1 MNNSAAL
8 PVIPESITVHLG
20 RPQAAARN
28 VTLPFL
34 DYIANVASSEIYPT
48 WPENALRAN
57 IYAQVSFALNRIY
70 TEYYRS
76 RGYDFDITN
85 STTIDQAFVEGREIF
100 ANIRELVSE
109 LFDSYVTRGGSIEPY
124 FTQYCDGNRV
134 NCDGLKQWGT
144 VSLAQQGLTPYEI
157 LQYYYGDDIGIRT
170 NVPVESAGPSA
181 PEVPLTLGAV
191 NNDVR
196 TVQIRLNRISKNYP
210 AIPKI
215 IRTDGIFGDDTEA
228 AVRAF
233 QQVAGIAADGIVGKA
248 TWYAILFYYNAV
260 KRLNELDSEG
270 IALSEVTQQYPG
282 VLRSGSSGNAVEN
295 LQFYINYVANF
306 YPSIPR
312 VERDG
317 IFGASTENA
326 VRQVQ
331 ATFGLTQDGVV
342 GPVTWRALYNAYLGI
357 IDTIPLEYTEASGVP
372 FPGQVLR
379 VGSEGEDVLLL
390 QRYLNRI
397 AEDYPEIPTVNVT
410 GYFGDQTEA
419 AVRAFQSFFG
429 TSAQG
434 GVVDAVTWDAIIDIF
449 DDVTGAD
456 TVREGQYPGF
466 PVN

>member
-397 AEDYPEIPTVNVT
+397 AEDHPEIPTVNVT

>member
-1 MNNSAAL
+1 MNNGTAL
-8 PVIPESITVHLG
+8 PVIPEYITVHLG
-20 RPQAAARN
+20 RPTESAKN

-34 DYIANVASSEIYPT
+34 DYVANVGSSEIYPT

-57 IYAQVSFALNRIY
+57 MYAQISFALNRIY
-70 TEYYRS
+70 TEFYRS

-85 STTIDQAFVEGREIF
+85 STSIDQAFVEGREIF
-100 ANIRELVSE
+100 SNIRELASE
-109 LFDSYVTRGGSIEPY
+109 LFDSYVTRGSSVEPY
-124 FTQYCDGNRV
+124 FTQYCDGDRV

-144 VSLAQQGLTPYEI
+144 VTLAEQGYTPYEI
-157 LQYYYGDDIGIRT
+157 LQYYYGNDIGIRS
-170 NVPVESAGPSA
+170 NVPTEAIGPSA
-181 PEVPLTLGAV
+181 PEVPLRVGSV

-210 AIPKI
+210 AIPKV

-233 QQVAGIAADGIVGKA
+233 QQVAGITADGIVGKA

-270 IALSEVTQQYPG
+270 IALNEVTQQYPG
-282 VLRSGSSGNAVEN
+282 ILQSGSSGNAVEN

-306 YPSIPR
+306 YPSIPG
-312 VERDG
+312 VTRDG
-317 IFGASTENA
+317 VFGAETENA
-326 VRQVQ
+326 VRQIQ
-331 ATFGLTQDGVV
+331 RTFGLAEDGVV
-342 GPVTWRALYNAYLGI
+342 GPRTWRALYDAYLGI

-372 FPGQVLR
+372 FPGEVLR
-379 VGSEGEDVLLL
+379 VGSEGEDVILL

-397 AEDYPEIPTVNVT
+397 SEDYPEIPSVSAT
-410 GYFGDQTEA
+410 GYFGEQTEA
-419 AVRAFQSFFG
+419 AVRAFQEYFG

-449 DDVTGAD
+449 DDVTAAD
-456 TVREGQYPGF
+456 SVREGQYPGF
-466 PVN
+466 PVS